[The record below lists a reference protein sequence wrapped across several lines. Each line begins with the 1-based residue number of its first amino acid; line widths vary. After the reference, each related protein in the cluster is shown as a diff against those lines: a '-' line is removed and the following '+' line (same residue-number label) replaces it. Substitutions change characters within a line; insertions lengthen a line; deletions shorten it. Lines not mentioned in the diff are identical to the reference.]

1 MLQRINQSVDQLSEY
16 LAQRKGLIPLMG
28 VLLVLLNFVLGL
40 IPGLGWVTSSDLFL
54 HLGVITAIVG
64 FMLAWAL

>member
-40 IPGLGWVTSSDLFL
+40 IPGLDWVASSDLFL

>member
-1 MLQRINQSVDQLSEY
+1 MLQRLNQSVDHLSDY
-16 LAQRKGLIPLMG
+16 LAQRKGLIPLVG

-40 IPGLGWVTSSDLFL
+40 IPGLGWVASSDLFL
-54 HLGVITAIVG
+54 HLGVVTAIIG